1 MFQSLASDIRDRN
14 RGILYGQGRREN
26 LFSGL
31 SITNGLN
38 KSSKFLKICFAAW
51 LLPVVAAC
59 SASNSADMTSLQNEN
74 AAIHNLNGNASDK
87 NVPVNQE
94 NSKTTAVKNDNSKTL
109 DCNDPNGYSLVV
121 VTDPERES
129 QNLGTVPRIL
139 NIVVGDE
146 VKTAIKIPTDSDA
159 MGFSLSSTE
168 KTKEGFEITIEY
180 GSRYYYQKQFNFIC
194 KEDNFYLY
202 KVKIESF
209 DKNDPES
216 MDNWDKKEIQIKPNL
231 PIEKFSLFDYL
242 TVK

>member
-1 MFQSLASDIRDRN
+1 MQPE
-14 RGILYGQGRREN
+14 RREN

-31 SITNGLN
+31 SITNGSN
-38 KSSKFLKICFAAW
+38 KSSKFMKICFTVLLLSAATG
-51 LLPVVAAC
+51 C
-59 SASNSADMTSLQNEN
+59 SASNSADMTSVQNEN
-74 AAIHNLNGNASDK
+74 AAIYNAAIHNRDSNAPNK

-94 NSKTTAVKNDNSKTL
+94 NSKTAVVKNANSKTL

-146 VKTAIKIPTDSDA
+146 IKTAIKIPTDSDV

-180 GSRYYYQKQFNFIC
+180 GSRYYYQKQFNFVC
-194 KEDNFYLY
+194 KEGNFYLY
-202 KVKIESF
+202 KVKVESF

-216 MDNWDKKEIQIKPNL
+216 MDKPDEKEIQIKPNL